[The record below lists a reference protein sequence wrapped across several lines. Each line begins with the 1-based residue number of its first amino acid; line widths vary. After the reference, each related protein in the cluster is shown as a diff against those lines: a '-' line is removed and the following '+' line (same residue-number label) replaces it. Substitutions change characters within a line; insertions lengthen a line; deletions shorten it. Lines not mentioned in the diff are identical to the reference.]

1 MVSADTCA
9 SSHGRGGAA
18 AAESKMT
25 VLGSSPAMTLSRPD
39 PRALVLLSGLA
50 TGGAERVTVAFARR
64 LKAMGLQAPVCTVT
78 ARHDGALAAELA
90 AAGVVRHDLGARRLA
105 DPRASWRL
113 ARLLARE
120 RIEIVHA
127 HGQDASIVA
136 AAVRSLSHFVLV
148 ITRHVMEE
156 PAATWRQRL
165 RARLACAAFR
175 RADAVV
181 AVSDAAARHL
191 AGLARIPLEA
201 VRVLPNGIDVAA
213 FDGAGPELRAA
224 ARRALAV
231 SPDDALVLVPAVL
244 REGKGHDVLLEAVP
258 ALLARVPSARV
269 MVAGGGEREREL
281 RDRARPLGEAVRFLG
296 PREDMRELLAACDVV
311 ALPSLAEALPTALME
326 AAAAGRPVVA
336 TRVGGVPEVVDDG
349 RSGILVPPRDPDALA
364 EALAALLADPARAR
378 ACGDH
383 GRRLARQR
391 FGIERQVERTL
402 ALWRGLT
409 VARP

>member
-1 MVSADTCA
+1 
-9 SSHGRGGAA
+9 
-18 AAESKMT
+18 MT
-25 VLGSSPAMTLSRPD
+25 TIRPD
-39 PRALVLLSGLA
+39 LRPLLLLSGLA

-64 LKAMGLQAPVCTVT
+64 LRTMGLRAPVCTVT
-78 ARHDGALAAELA
+78 ARHDGELASELA

-105 DPRASWRL
+105 DPRAPWRL
-113 ARLLARE
+113 ARLVARE
-120 RIEIVHA
+120 RIGLVHA

-136 AAVRSLSHFVLV
+136 AAARWLTDFALV

-181 AVSDAAARHL
+181 AVSGAAAERL
-191 AGLARIPLEA
+191 AELARIPRQA
-201 VRVLPNGIDVAA
+201 VRVLPNGIDLAA
-213 FDGAGPELRAA
+213 FDGCGPGVGAA
-224 ARRALAV
+224 ARRAIGVAPADAV
-231 SPDDALVLVPAVL
+231 VLVPAVL
-244 REGKGHDVLLEAVP
+244 REGKGHDVLLDAVP

-269 MVAGGGEREREL
+269 VVVGGGEREEEL
-281 RDRARPLGEAVRFLG
+281 RVRARPLGDAVRFLG
-296 PREDMRELLAACDVV
+296 PRPDMRELLAASDVV

-336 TRVGGVPEVVDDG
+336 TRVGGVPEVVAEG

-378 ACGDH
+378 GY
-383 GRRLARQR
+383 GEFARQRARER
-391 FGIERQVERTL
+391 FGIELQVERTL
-402 ALWRGLT
+402 ALWNELAAG
-409 VARP
+409 RP